1 MNRDLSSLNLL
12 GVEYFGINIS
22 DFGTG
27 ALMLIMVTMG
37 LTLKIQD
44 FTRIALIPRP
54 ALFGLLAQIVLLPL
68 VAIGLVMVFQ
78 PPFPIAMGLIILSC
92 CPGAAT
98 SNFFSYLARGDV
110 ALSITLT
117 ALSGL
122 IVVFSLPLI
131 VNGSLA
137 WFGEEGLNISLP
149 IIPAMIQIFTLIVMP
164 VIIGMGTRH
173 LWPNLAKRLEP
184 IATKLSFIAVLAA
197 LVGLLVHAWPVMPTL
212 IASSWKVTVALNVIM
227 MALGFAGARLLRVNE
242 AQSRT
247 ISIEVGVQNYILS
260 IVIAI
265 GMLKRPDFGAVPIL
279 YLFVMYVTVFSFI
292 AWCRLFRA
300 KVSGGPKPAES
311 AVLHP

>member
-1 MNRDLSSLNLL
+1 MDSDLSRLDLL

-22 DFGTG
+22 DFGTA
-27 ALMLIMVTMG
+27 ALILIMVTMG
-37 LTLKIQD
+37 LTLKVQD

-54 ALFGLLAQIVLLPL
+54 VLFGLVAQIVLLPM
-68 VAIGLVMVFQ
+68 VAIGLVFAFQ

-98 SNFFSYLARGDV
+98 SNFFSYLAKGDV

-122 IVVFSLPLI
+122 IVVFSLPVI
-131 VNGSLA
+131 VNANLEWFGHDSLA
-137 WFGEEGLNISLP
+137 ISLP
-149 IIPAMIQIFTLIVMP
+149 VVPAMMRIFTLIVVP
-164 VIIGMGTRH
+164 VAIGMAARR
-173 LWPNLAKRLEP
+173 LWPNIAMRLEP
-184 IATKLSFIAVLAA
+184 IATKLSFSAVLLA
-197 LVGLLVHAWPVMPTL
+197 LVGLFIHAWPIMPTL
-212 IASSWKVTVALNVIM
+212 IGSAWKVTLALNVAM
-227 MALGFAGARLLRVNE
+227 MAIGFAGACLLRVNE

-279 YLFVMYVTVFSFI
+279 YLFVMYITVFTFI
-292 AWCRLFRA
+292 VWCRVFRA
-300 KVSGGPKPAES
+300 QSSQNAATS
-311 AVLHP
+311 AIL